1 MTFTSVYIFF
11 SDQLSNGSYVLLGL
25 LRMGQDSGIIRYLA
39 DAYDAS
45 QERGG
50 VMMTSPRPSVSNVK
64 YSRCARAYFLNCA
77 DSGTTDMIDSR
88 THDVIDS
95 GTTNSVIE
103 SGNVLIDA
111 KTIDVIDS
119 GAKDMVDS
127 EPNDVIDS
135 ESDDVFDSRAS
146 DVMDLGPNDE
156 HAHVSE
162 NKPKRSQR
170 EKQWSV
176 VALIDGNSPRQN
188 L

>member
-1 MTFTSVYIFF
+1 MTFTSIYNFF
-11 SDQLSNGSYVLLGL
+11 SDQLSKGSYVLLGL

-64 YSRCARAYFLNCA
+64 YSRCARAYFMNCA

-88 THDVIDS
+88 TQDVIDS
-95 GTTNSVIE
+95 VTNGVIE
-103 SGNVLIDA
+103 SGNDLLDS

-119 GAKDMVDS
+119 GPNDMVDS
-127 EPNDVIDS
+127 EPNGVIDS
-135 ESDDVFDSRAS
+135 ESDDVFDSGAS

-156 HAHVSE
+156 IAHVTK